1 VVARRRCDRH
11 AAGLSVPGVTRQL
24 FGLLRSVWIYRLRDP
39 ARRRRMDALHR
50 QFVLPGSLAFD
61 IGCHVG
67 DRTASLLRL
76 GCKVVAVE
84 PQPLLLRALQ
94 ASFGAHPRLT
104 LVAAA
109 VDAHDGELVLHL
121 NSANPTVA
129 TVSERF
135 IHAARGAAGWEGQC
149 WDTDIRVPA
158 VTLDSL
164 IAAHGCPAF
173 VKIDVEGH
181 EARVLAGLSQ
191 PLPALSFEFT
201 TIQRDVARECTE
213 RLRAL
218 GDYRYNAALGESQSL
233 QFDEWLPEAALLDW
247 VAALPHE
254 ANSGDVYARLAGGQ
268 RVPTLSAPG

>member
-1 VVARRRCDRH
+1 M
-11 AAGLSVPGVTRQL
+11 PGTLQHVR
-24 FGLLRSVWIYRLRDP
+24 GLLRSLWIYRVRHP

-50 QFVLPGSLAFD
+50 QFVAPGDLAFD

-76 GCKVVAVE
+76 GCRVVAVE
-84 PQPLLLRALQ
+84 PQPLLLKALRAT
-94 ASFGAHPRLT
+94 FGAHPRLK

-135 IHAARGAAGWEGQC
+135 IRAAQGAAGWEGQC

-158 VTLDSL
+158 TTLDSL
-164 IAAHGCPAF
+164 IAAHGRPAF

-181 EARVLAGLSQ
+181 EARVLGGLTQ
-191 PLPALSFEFT
+191 PLSALSFEFT

-213 RLRAL
+213 RLRSL

-233 QFDEWLPEAALLDW
+233 LFDEWLPEPALLDW

-254 ANSGDVYARLAGGQ
+254 ANSGDIYARLAGGQ
-268 RVPTLSAPG
+268 RVPAVSGPG